1 MNWGN
6 SNNIEDQKHELNQQ
20 KTLYPQITISPKT
33 DYQYLHKS
41 N

>member
-1 MNWGN
+1 MNREN
-6 SNNIEDQKHELNQQ
+6 SNNTIGQKDELNQQ